1 MLVQSRDGGF
11 ISRDCL
17 KCGRSDYVR
26 PDQMPDLHCE
36 FCDAPLAVKKA
47 DGVNSQTSADT
58 AKRLKDKID
67 GCDRVLVVATNNA
80 VSSRWVPWELGYG
93 DKAKGENNIVIILIA
108 DPYGRWEGS
117 EYLRLYPHV
126 SQTDSDQLGVFRSSQ
141 KSGVLLKSWMENGR
155 I

>member
-1 MLVQSRDGGF
+1 MKTKRFIYSSAPSTCCGHNSLLVQSRDGGF

-67 GCDRVLVVATNNA
+67 GCDRVLVKRHDPQFEPGIIIAQTPQGGERVDCGTVIGVTLSAED
-80 VSSRWVPWELGYG
+80 PW
-93 DKAKGENNIVIILIA
+93 
-108 DPYGRWEGS
+108 R
-117 EYLRLYPHV
+117 
-126 SQTDSDQLGVFRSSQ
+126 
-141 KSGVLLKSWMENGR
+141 
-155 I
+155 